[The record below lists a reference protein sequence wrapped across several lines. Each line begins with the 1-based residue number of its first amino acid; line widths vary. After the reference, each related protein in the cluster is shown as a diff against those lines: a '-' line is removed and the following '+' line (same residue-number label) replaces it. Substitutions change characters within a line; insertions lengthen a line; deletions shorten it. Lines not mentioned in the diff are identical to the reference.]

1 LLLPLDTHKEI
12 LALARIFLYEPK
24 ASEMDLFEFFH
35 GFAGLAAGALTQ
47 IKIAVKQAFDNVDSI
62 IFEAALTLNANET
75 RNKQR
80 EYLS

>member
-1 LLLPLDTHKEI
+1 V
-12 LALARIFLYEPK
+12 
-24 ASEMDLFEFFH
+24 
-35 GFAGLAAGALTQ
+35 AGALTQ